1 EQLVVSIAAGVRLGQ
16 IEAVFGHGQPVVR
29 AMPNTPALIGEGA
42 AALCAGRWADAGHM
56 AAAQALLDAVGVTVQ
71 VEDERLLDVV
81 TGLSG
86 SGPAFIFLAIEALAD
101 GAVAEGLDRA
111 TAQRL
116 AAQTVLGAAKL
127 VLESEEHPARL
138 RDRVTSPGGTTAAG
152 LEVLEERAVR
162 SALAA
167 AVRSA
172 ARRARELA
180 QQD

>member
-1 EQLVVSIAAGVRLGQ
+1 KPQHMDAALESVREHVRKEQLVVSIAAGVRLGQ
-16 IEAVFGHGQPVVR
+16 IKAVFGHGQPVVR

-127 VLESEEHPARL
+127 VL
-138 RDRVTSPGGTTAAG
+138 
-152 LEVLEERAVR
+152 
-162 SALAA
+162 
-167 AVRSA
+167 
-172 ARRARELA
+172 
-180 QQD
+180 